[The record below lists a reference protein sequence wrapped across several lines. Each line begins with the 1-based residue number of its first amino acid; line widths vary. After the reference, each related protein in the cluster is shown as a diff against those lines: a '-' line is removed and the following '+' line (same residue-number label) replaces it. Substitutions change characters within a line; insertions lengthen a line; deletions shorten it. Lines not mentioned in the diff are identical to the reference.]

1 MKWGYCAQAKLNEL
15 YRQDYM
21 KWWNMKQKNMSFL
34 EYFQTVWNL
43 QLSARHNAT
52 FLIILFSLGFFCPF
66 LLIFQINCKNAKLF
80 LRKYFCMNLIYFSR
94 LVWIVHERLNCFLSY
109 LVFCQD
115 FLISWNDKS
124 VEFNNI
130 FEIENTL
137 WIFTNLYCKF
147 FNLIYYQIFHVII
160 ICFNMRLW
168 NGP

>member
-52 FLIILFSLGFFCPF
+52 FLIILFSLGFFFCPF

-80 LRKYFCMNLIYFSR
+80 PRKYFCMNLIYFSR

-115 FLISWNDKS
+115 FLISWNDSFYHFMKLKNLDRKQ
-124 VEFNNI
+124 EFNKN
-130 FEIENTL
+130 FGTAP
-137 WIFTNLYCKF
+137 WT
-147 FNLIYYQIFHVII
+147 IYIPFLKRNWKHALNFYQP
-160 ICFNMRLW
+160 LL
-168 NGP
+168 